1 MSEVRWF
8 SRREALLGVSA
19 GLALSSVPR
28 LARAAVDPK
37 ERQYPVI
44 TKLLAA
50 ELKGIEPSIRKHA
63 RLYPCLATLTDGR
76 QLDGVYMIAAAD
88 FLKIEDPEARTVLPL
103 GRVAHIEESPTRLPA
118 KLANKIY
125 RSGESA
131 MGYYLFTLVFSDGSH
146 LPCRTGDS
154 VDFVDLPHSFT
165 DRKIVSVLPHVGQ
178 KVVPSGKPQG
188 HSAAA
193 VWCPFRA
200 A

>member
-1 MSEVRWF
+1 MSEARWF

-19 GLALSSVPR
+19 GLAASSLPHI
-28 LARAAVDPK
+28 ARAAVDPK
-37 ERQYPVI
+37 EQQYPVI
-44 TKLLAA
+44 TKLLAE
-50 ELKGIEPSIRKHA
+50 ELKAIAPSIKKQA
-63 RLYPCLATLTDGR
+63 KLYPCLATLTDGR
-76 QLDGVYMIAAAD
+76 QLDGVYMISAAD
-88 FLKIEDPEARTVLPL
+88 LLRIDDIESKTILPL

-131 MGYYLFTLVFSDGSH
+131 MGYYLFTLVFNDGAQ

-154 VDFVDLPHSFT
+154 VDFVDLPHSFA
-165 DRKIVSVLPHVGQ
+165 DRKIVNVLPHVGQ
-178 KVVPSGKPQG
+178 KVVPAGKPQG
-188 HSAAA
+188 HGAAA